1 MFFLLLDYFFTV
13 SEQVIILFILIGIGY
28 LCGKFGFIDD
38 ISSKRMTDIV
48 LYIVTPCVMINAYQI
63 DFNPGILANLGIT
76 ALCAISVHVISI
88 IISGIVFRKG
98 DESKNAVLKFGA
110 IFSNCGFM
118 SLPLQQAIIGQE
130 GVLYGAAFIG
140 IFNIA
145 VWSYGVVCMS
155 GDIKNLSIKSL
166 IFNPGIIGVT
176 VSLIIFLFSIKLPVV
191 VREPVKY
198 LASLN
203 TPIPML
209 IIGYYLSKT
218 QITKGI
224 KDGKAWLASGLRLVV
239 IPVIC
244 ITAMLLIGIRGNILI
259 SIAIAAS
266 APTAATTT
274 MFATKF
280 EKDTELSVNLVS
292 LSTILSIVTMSCI
305 VAVSQMLAH

>member
-13 SEQVIILFILIGIGY
+13 SEQVVILFILIGIGY
-28 LCGKFGFIDD
+28 LCGKFGFIED

-63 DFNPGILANLGIT
+63 DFNPSILANLGIT
-76 ALCAISVHVISI
+76 AICAISVHIISI
-88 IISGIVFRKG
+88 ILSGIIFRNG
-98 DESKNAVLKFGA
+98 DASKNAVLKFGA

-140 IFNIA
+140 IFNIV

-155 GDIKNLSIKSL
+155 GNIKNLPIKSL

>member
-1 MFFLLLDYFFTV
+1 MLLDYFFTV

-28 LCGKFGFIDD
+28 LCGKFGFIEE

-63 DFNPGILANLGIT
+63 DFNPDILANLGIT
-76 ALCAISVHVISI
+76 ALCAVLVHVISI
-88 IISGIVFRKG
+88 ILSGVIFRKG
-98 DESKNAVLKFGA
+98 DSSKNAVLKFGA

-140 IFNIA
+140 IFNIV

-155 GDIKNLSIKSL
+155 GNIKNLSVKSL
-166 IFNPGIIGVT
+166 ILNPGIIGVT

-218 QITKGI
+218 QITKGL
-224 KDGKAWLASGLRLVV
+224 KDGKAWIASGLRLVV

-244 ITAMLLIGIRGNILI
+244 IAAMILTGIRGNILI

-305 VAVSQMLAH
+305 VAVSQMLANT

>member
-28 LCGKFGFIDD
+28 LCGKLGFIED

-76 ALCAISVHVISI
+76 ALCAVLVHVISI
-88 IISGIVFRKG
+88 IISGIIFRKG

-140 IFNIA
+140 IFNIV

-155 GDIKNLSIKSL
+155 GNIKNLSIKSL

-191 VREPVKY
+191 FREPVKY

-203 TPIPML
+203 TPVPML

-218 QITKGI
+218 QITKGL

-244 ITAMLLIGIRGNILI
+244 VSAMMLAGIRGNILI

-305 VAVSQMLAH
+305 VAVSQMLAS

>member
-1 MFFLLLDYFFTV
+1 
-13 SEQVIILFILIGIGY
+13 
-28 LCGKFGFIDD
+28 
-38 ISSKRMTDIV
+38 
-48 LYIVTPCVMINAYQI
+48 
-63 DFNPGILANLGIT
+63 
-76 ALCAISVHVISI
+76 
-88 IISGIVFRKG
+88 
-98 DESKNAVLKFGA
+98 
-110 IFSNCGFM
+110 
-118 SLPLQQAIIGQE
+118 
-130 GVLYGAAFIG
+130 
-140 IFNIA
+140 
-145 VWSYGVVCMS
+145 MS
-155 GDIKNLSIKSL
+155 GNIKNLSIKSL

-203 TPIPML
+203 TPVPML

>member
-1 MFFLLLDYFFTV
+1 MLLDYFFTV
-13 SEQVIILFILIGIGY
+13 SEQVVILFILIGIGY
-28 LCGKFGFIDD
+28 LCGKFGFIED
-38 ISSKRMTDIV
+38 ISSKRITDIV

-63 DFNPGILANLGIT
+63 DFNPSILANLGIT
-76 ALCAISVHVISI
+76 AICAISVHIISI
-88 IISGIVFRKG
+88 ILSGIIFRNG
-98 DESKNAVLKFGA
+98 DASKNAVLKFGA

-140 IFNIA
+140 IFNIV

-155 GDIKNLSIKSL
+155 GNIKNLSIKSL

-203 TPIPML
+203 TPVPML

-218 QITKGI
+218 QITTGL

-244 ITAMLLIGIRGNILI
+244 ITAMLLIGIKGNILI

-305 VAVSQMLAH
+305 VSVSQMLTN